1 MTVREEEGN
10 DGSDHDQWPGSIE
23 LASGH
28 ATAINVAKAPIKG
41 VQSSRQTAENEASLI
56 HFNWGLV
63 IETTG
68 VNDGSS
74 AP

>member
-1 MTVREEEGN
+1 MTAREEEES

-28 ATAINVAKAPIKG
+28 ATAINVANAPIRR
-41 VQSSRQTAENEASLI
+41 VQSGRQTAENEASLI
-56 HFNWGLV
+56 HFNWRLV

-68 VNDGSS
+68 VNYGS
-74 AP
+74 